1 MRLVRRLLL
10 PALLLAA
17 GLIIWRNQPLRQRL
31 LRMAGL
37 GEAPEGDPAELALA
51 GTTPS
56 PRSTAQ
62 DITSSSGPAGA
73 AGIVGAA
80 KVAAS
85 GSTQPAQPAPPAE
98 APKPRRPIELAS
110 RPDPDAGQ
118 LDAYGDDETT
128 NDRVQ
133 TRLGRFLHD
142 EGLDRLNIN
151 TQGGGVVFLRG
162 SVRSQAQIDQIL
174 AIVEATEGVGDI
186 VNELQVAAERG

>member
-10 PALLLAA
+10 PGLLLAA
-17 GLIIWRNQPLRQRL
+17 GLIIWRNQRLRQRL
-31 LRMAGL
+31 LQIVGL
-37 GEAPEGDPAELALA
+37 GEATEGGPAEMTLA
-51 GTTPS
+51 GAAPS
-56 PRSTAQ
+56 ARATAHSV
-62 DITSSSGPAGA
+62 TSSSSPAGA
-73 AGIVGAA
+73 SAG
-80 KVAAS
+80 
-85 GSTQPAQPAPPAE
+85 GSAQPARPARPADKPQPP
-98 APKPRRPIELAS
+98 RPVELAS

-128 NDRVQ
+128 NDRVL
-133 TRLGRFLHD
+133 TRLGRFLQD
-142 EGLDRLNIN
+142 EGLGRLNIN